1 MSSLDS
7 YAHGNEYLIDSFI
20 LAVEEYGAPEVDK
33 QVRVLHQQRGLVVLG
48 QVGEAVQVVRDPR
61 DPLHGEVV
69 AGDGGAG
76 ADRDPEHGAHDH
88 LLDQLLPEVDGPVLV
103 VGSSGTVDRLP
114 LKMCRAE

>member
-1 MSSLDS
+1 M
-7 YAHGNEYLIDSFI
+7 IDSFI
-20 LAVEEYGAPEVDK
+20 LAVEEYGAPEVDE

-61 DPLHGEVV
+61 DPLHGEAV

-88 LLDQLLPEVDGPVLV
+88 LLDQLLSEVDRPVLV
-103 VGSSGTVDRLP
+103 VVSLHQTLQMKGLVVRELDLRLVVVQGVH
-114 LKMCRAE
+114 

>member
-1 MSSLDS
+1 M
-7 YAHGNEYLIDSFI
+7 IDSFI
-20 LAVEEYGAPEVDK
+20 LAVEEYGAPEVDE

-61 DPLHGEVV
+61 DPLHGEAV

-88 LLDQLLPEVDGPVLV
+88 LLDQLLPEVDGAVFVVVSLDKAAELIELVLRELHLRLV
-103 VGSSGTVDRLP
+103 VVEGVH
-114 LKMCRAE
+114 